1 MTKGINQKNGL
12 TRHQLKPP
20 FYFIS
25 ESPGPAVSDSAYSG
39 GTHQLNMGVPW
50 SPRLHPAIGE
60 ASALRHAST
69 DPLGLAVQ
77 AKRSLF
83 GGGSPSHSTRQGPG
97 DSNQ

>member
-1 MTKGINQKNGL
+1 MTKGVNQKNGL
-12 TRHQLKPP
+12 TTHQLKPP

-25 ESPGPAVSDSAYSG
+25 ASPGPAVPDSAYSG

-50 SPRLHPAIGE
+50 SPRLHPTIGE
-60 ASALRHAST
+60 ASAPCHTPT

-83 GGGSPSHSTRQGPG
+83 GGGSPSCST
-97 DSNQ
+97 